1 MAIDRRIPEKATA
14 SKNIGTGPYLA
25 RVISHLDPSFMSGME
40 VSLLRDSANQQGE
53 DTQTYFVRYVTPFYG
68 STAYEFM
75 GTNKANDQAY
85 HDTQKSY
92 GMWFVPPDVGVTVMV
107 MFVDGNP
114 SSGYFIGCVPSRFT
128 NHMVPALGAS
138 QNIDISPG
146 DKKKYATSQP
156 LPVAEVNRKANDLAQ
171 STDVDKIKKP
181 VHPIADRFLEQGLLE
196 DDTRGVTTST
206 SRRDIP
212 NMVFGISSPGPLDK
226 RPQAPRNYLGR
237 TKSKSTNPVH
247 TSRLGGTTLV
257 MDDGDDRYQ
266 RKTPASDGSVE
277 YADILAGEKG
287 DPTIPYNEYF
297 RIRTRTGHQL
307 LLHNSED
314 LIYIGN
320 AKGTAWVELS
330 SDGKIDIF
338 SEDSISIHTKNDLN
352 IRADRDINME
362 AGRNVNIKA
371 TAEYMSPESLYNEKG
386 IFDETGAEK
395 GRVQIESVENFN
407 LLIGRNGKIH
417 VRNDEDIQGNLDIK
431 VKGNMRVAVQDKD
444 TEPSYTNIEDGPPGK
459 TLEEQP
465 EEIKGLHIYSYENTR
480 ILTKKNVDMITEE
493 NVKIKTVGNLDLNTD
508 GNNAYTSGGTT
519 DINSGGNL
527 TQTAPRIDLN
537 GPTARIAEVAEE
549 AEIADKVLPLAIHDY
564 LVTDKDLAW
573 AEKKYIAE
581 EPQKSIMKRVPMHEP
596 WALHENFAP
605 QILKK
610 PFTDREIPPE
620 T

>member
-1 MAIDRRIPEKATA
+1 MAIDRRRPEKLTA
-14 SKNIGTGPYLA
+14 SRNIGTGPYLA
-25 RVISHLDPSFMSGME
+25 RVISHLDPSFMAGIE

-53 DTQTYFVRYVTPFYG
+53 DTQTYFVRYMTPFYG

-75 GTNKANDQAY
+75 GTNKGNDQAF

-107 MFVDGNP
+107 VFVDGNP
-114 SSGYFIGCVPSRFT
+114 SSGYFIGCVPSRFM
-128 NHMVPALGAS
+128 NNMVPAIAAS
-138 QNIDISPG
+138 TNIDISPD

-156 LPVAEVNRKANDLAQ
+156 LPVAEVNRKANDLSQ
-171 STDVDKIKKP
+171 SNNIDKIKKP

-196 DDTRGVTTST
+196 DDTRGATTSS

-212 NMVFGISSPGPLDK
+212 NMVFGISTPGPLDK
-226 RPQAPRNYLGR
+226 RPGAPKKFVGR
-237 TKSKSTNPVH
+237 SKTKTTNPVH
-247 TSRLGGTTLV
+247 ISRLGGTTLV

-266 RKTPASDGSVE
+266 RKTVAGDGPVE

-287 DPTIPYNEYF
+287 EATVPYNEYF
-297 RIRTRTGHQL
+297 RVRTRTGHQL
-307 LLHNSED
+307 LMHNSED

-320 AKGTAWVELS
+320 ARGTAWVELS

-338 SEDSISIHTKNDLN
+338 AEDSVSIHTKADLN

-417 VRNDEDIQGNLDIK
+417 VRNDEDVQGNFDIK
-431 VKGNMRVAVQDKD
+431 VKGNMRIAVQDKD
-444 TEPSYTNIEDGPPGK
+444 TDPSHTNIEDGPPGK

-480 ILTKKNVDMITEE
+480 ILTEKNVDIVTNE
-493 NVKIKTVGNLDLNTD
+493 NFKIKTVGNLDLNTD
-508 GNNAYTSGGTT
+508 GKNAFTAGGTT

-549 AEIADKVLPLAIHDY
+549 AEVADKILPLSIHDY
-564 LVTDKDLAW
+564 LVTDKDLSW
-573 AEKKYIAE
+573 AEKKYIAD
-581 EPQKSIMKRVPMHEP
+581 EPEKSIMKRIPMHEP